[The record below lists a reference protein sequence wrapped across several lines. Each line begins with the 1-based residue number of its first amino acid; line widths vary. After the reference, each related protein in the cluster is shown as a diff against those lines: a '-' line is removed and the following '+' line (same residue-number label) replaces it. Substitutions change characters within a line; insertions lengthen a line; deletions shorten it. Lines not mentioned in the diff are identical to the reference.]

1 MFRQRGFTL
10 VELVMVIVLL
20 GIVATI
26 STQFVSFSVRGA
38 IDLGDRQQRA
48 LQGVVISEQITREVR
63 EAFPLSVRAK
73 AECLEWLP
81 ILGATAYT
89 SLPAESD
96 PRTVNIQPFGKEIKK
111 GARLIVY
118 GYGPQEHLYEAGSS
132 VPNPGPVSPKIEM
145 VEFDAE
151 KVSLVANHR
160 FNARSPQKRLYAVGG
175 PVSVCRSNDRQRLYR
190 YSDYESP
197 TTQQPTNLALATLVQ
212 TSDVTREVMSANLD
226 PELDPASPLEWRM
239 TAASLRRS
247 AVVNFAFTLKAQN
260 SNETTRVSQ
269 EVQIRNVP

>member
-1 MFRQRGFTL
+1 MPRQQGFTL

-26 STQFVSFSVRGA
+26 STQFVSLSVRGA
-38 IDLGDRQQRA
+38 VDLGDRQQRA
-48 LQGVVISEQITREVR
+48 LQGVVMSEQITREIR
-63 EAFPLSVRAK
+63 EAFPLSVRGND
-73 AECLEWLP
+73 ECLEWLP

-96 PRTVNIQPFGKEIKK
+96 PRTVNIQPFGKKIDK

-145 VEFDAE
+145 VESDAE

-175 PVSVCRSNDRQRLYR
+175 PVSVCRSDDRQWLYR
-190 YSDYESP
+190 YSNYNSLTTEQP
-197 TTQQPTNLALATLVQ
+197 TTLALAALAQ
-212 TSDVTREVMSANLD
+212 TSALTREVMSANLD
-226 PELDPASPLEWRM
+226 PENSLAWRV
-239 TAASLRRS
+239 TPPSFKRA
-247 AVVNFAFTLKAQN
+247 AVVSFAFTLKAQN

-269 EVQIRNVP
+269 EVHIRNVP

>member
-1 MFRQRGFTL
+1 MPRQQGFTL

-48 LQGVVISEQITREVR
+48 LQGVVISEQITRELR
-63 EAFPLSVRAK
+63 GAFPLSVRGND
-73 AECLEWLP
+73 ECLEWLP

-89 SLPAESD
+89 SLPADS
-96 PRTVNIQPFGKEIKK
+96 PTVNIRPFGKAIEA

-118 GYGPQEHLYEAGSS
+118 GYGPQKQLYETGSS
-132 VPNPGPVSPKIEM
+132 VPNPGPVSPKIEK

-175 PVSVCRSNDRQRLYR
+175 PVSVCRSDDRQWLYR
-190 YSDYESP
+190 YSNYNSLTTEQP
-197 TTQQPTNLALATLVQ
+197 TTLALAALAQ
-212 TSDVTREVMSANLD
+212 TSALTREVMSANLD
-226 PELDPASPLEWRM
+226 PENSLAWRV
-239 TAASLRRS
+239 TPPSFKRA
-247 AVVNFAFTLKAQN
+247 AVVSFAFTLKAQN

-269 EVQIRNVP
+269 EVHIRNVP